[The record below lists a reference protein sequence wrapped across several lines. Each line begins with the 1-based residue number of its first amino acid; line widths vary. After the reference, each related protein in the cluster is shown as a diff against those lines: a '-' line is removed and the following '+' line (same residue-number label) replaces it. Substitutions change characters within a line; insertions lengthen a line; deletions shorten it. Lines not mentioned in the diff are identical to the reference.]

1 MTKSLQIN
9 IWSHLAG
16 CILFIGLTIFDFQF
30 LREHAELSDQVLVVC
45 LLVCF
50 CLCMLMS
57 AIYHIFSCRSE
68 EHYELFL
75 SVDFLGISLSLVA
88 IYISG
93 MYYAFWC
100 HTVGVLYRY
109 IFHDLTDLCS
119 RLSDSSCVPCTPPL
133 RWACSGWPLPCRYP
147 SWTCPWTVRWLC
159 CCCGLRTAYCRWV
172 IGPSPWADWSTS
184 WCDWWCRV
192 LWSCICSVWWH
203 LCSMPPRFQSVGS
216 MAKWTLLGTRTTGG
230 IWSSLRPSII
240 GTTRASSMPSIVWT
254 MDALHLRSPEA
265 ESVWRCGCA
274 TTSLV

>member
-1 MTKSLQIN
+1 MCFSFPWQIN

-57 AIYHIFSCRSE
+57 AIYHIFSCKSE

-100 HTVGVLYRY
+100 HTVGS
-109 IFHDLTDLCS
+109 S
-119 RLSDSSCVPCTPPL
+119 RMDCFL
-133 RWACSGWPLPCRYP
+133 
-147 SWTCPWTVRWLC
+147 
-159 CCCGLRTAYCRWV
+159 
-172 IGPSPWADWSTS
+172 
-184 WCDWWCRV
+184 
-192 LWSCICSVWWH
+192 
-203 LCSMPPRFQSVGS
+203 
-216 MAKWTLLGTRTTGG
+216 TLL
-230 IWSSLRPSII
+230 
-240 GTTRASSMPSIVWT
+240 
-254 MDALHLRSPEA
+254 
-265 ESVWRCGCA
+265 
-274 TTSLV
+274 TSLTCLVHSF